1 MISRSISD
9 YYSLTTSYKLALPA
23 RLSGINHKQVH
34 VPVFLVLVTSGEK
47 TEKSNRLRKLDT
59 RVSLS
64 SSIMLTGL
72 LVNTVAKYG
81 ALIFDLYT
89 CFG

>member
-1 MISRSISD
+1 M
-9 YYSLTTSYKLALPA
+9 
-23 RLSGINHKQVH
+23 H

-64 SSIMLTGL
+64 SSIMLIGL
-72 LVNTVAKYG
+72 LENTVAKYG

-89 CFG
+89 CFGWALRNKLNYSIFSESIYVYVAVF